1 MTIRF
6 HLAPNCL
13 VKQQHDEH
21 CRYELPQDE
30 IERIVKDSRLTELNM
45 QVIIAMYTLRTT
57 Q

>member
-6 HLAPNCL
+6 HLVPNCL